1 MKIVFLLGSPD
12 VGGGTYVIFQHALKC
27 LEKGNDVTIVTDE
40 EETNE
45 RIKWH
50 KGAEKLVFNLIS
62 LLFLFHA
69 TIILSYFYKINSLFI
84 PLIL

>member
-40 EETNE
+40 EVTNE

-62 LLFLFHA
+62 LLFFSYYHY
-69 TIILSYFYKINSLFI
+69 IIVLL
-84 PLIL
+84 